1 MSAYDHAAVERGA
14 SFLDALALH
23 VRGAAVESGSK
34 AAIARQQPTG
44 EPVVEADPEPFDQ
57 DTPPTPW
64 PCDCLPPGM
73 AKAAHA
79 IAEHVLAPE
88 ALAGMAVLGA
98 VAHIAMRLVD
108 AHHPKKGR
116 LPASLYI
123 ITSLTSGGRKSEC
136 FNLATAPI
144 AKLERAAREAH
155 KGELKR
161 LEAEAAGAKPRDRA
175 SILQEAP
182 PDPRTIFVDTTTQ
195 KVELEFV
202 RNSAPALSL
211 STDEDGTLLG
221 GHSLKSETRAASLG
235 ALTRLFDGAGV
246 QRDRIGDEQSG
257 FRYGVR
263 FGLFLSAQPVVLA
276 DALSDPLMR
285 DQGFLPRF
293 LYAAPA
299 SLAGTRLL
307 DERALSRKAADDPRL
322 IEYWKTLERM
332 CNSEVVIDEHGGLC
346 LPTVGM
352 DSDAVTHWLAFYN
365 ETEIQQGEGG
375 DFEILGAFA
384 SRAGELAARV
394 AAVFAAWRC
403 CERGTDVTDAT
414 VTGSDMRCAV
424 KLVGYSLAEWRRHSA
439 GAVLSPVERDARELL
454 EWLHRKGW
462 KTFARMKLGQ
472 HCPNALRKDT
482 RRRNAAVEELQRRRW
497 LLESDGCFSVVQKT
511 AAPPAVAVSA
521 VFAGGRGRETADTAR
536 KATAIDGVAFSP
548 EASRRMPETV
558 ADMGERVQAVLGSSA
573 AVSEEFF

>member
-1 MSAYDHAAVERGA
+1 MSAYDHAALKRGA
-14 SFLDALALH
+14 SFLDELAVQVH
-23 VRGAAVESGSK
+23 GTAVESRSK
-34 AAIARQQPTG
+34 VAIARQQPI
-44 EPVVEADPEPFDQ
+44 EEQVVDTDPEPFDQ
-57 DTPPTPW
+57 VTPPTPW
-64 PCDCLPPGM
+64 PADGLPPGM
-73 AKAAHA
+73 AEAARA
-79 IAEHVLAPE
+79 IAEHVQAPE

-98 VAHIAMRLVD
+98 VAHVAMRLVD
-108 AHHPKKGR
+108 AQHPKKGT
-116 LPASLYI
+116 LPTSLYM
-123 ITSLTSGGRKSEC
+123 LTALSSGGRKSEC

-144 AKLERAAREAH
+144 ARLERAAREAH
-155 KGELKR
+155 KAELKR
-161 LEAEAAGAKPRDRA
+161 LEAEAAGAMPKDRA

-195 KVELEFV
+195 KVEHAFLHD
-202 RNSAPALSL
+202 SAPALSL
-211 STDEDGTLLG
+211 STDEGGTLLS

-235 ALTRLFDGAGV
+235 ALTRLFDGTGV
-246 QRDRIGDEQSG
+246 QRDRIGDGQSG
-257 FRYGVR
+257 FRFGVR

-285 DQGFLPRF
+285 GQGFLPRF

-307 DERALSRKAADDPRL
+307 DERALSRKAADDRRM

-332 CNSEVVIDEHGGLC
+332 CNSEVVVDEHGGLC

-365 ETEIQQGEGG
+365 ETERQQGEGG
-375 DFEILGAFA
+375 DFEALGAFA

-394 AAVFAAWRC
+394 SAVFAAWRC

-424 KLVGYSLAEWRRHSA
+424 ALVCYSLAEWHRHSA

-462 KTFARMKLGQ
+462 KTFTRMKLGQ
-472 HCPNALRKDT
+472 HCPNVLRKDKG
-482 RRRNAAVEELQRRRW
+482 RRNAAVEELQRRCW
-497 LLESDGCFSVVQKT
+497 LLESKGCFTVVQKT

-521 VFAGGRGRETADTAR
+521 VFADGRGRETADTAR
-536 KATAIDGVAFSP
+536 KATAIDGVALLP

-558 ADMGERVQAVLGSSA
+558 ADVGASVEAVLGSSA
-573 AVSEEFF
+573 AVSAEFF